1 MLGLIV
7 RLKLRTVVE
16 LTVGKLGAFVGL
28 PVDSIVQLEVGLR
41 LGSVVGILEG
51 SAVAL
56 KLGAVLRITAGNAV
70 GL

>member
-1 MLGLIV
+1 
-7 RLKLRTVVE
+7 
-16 LTVGKLGAFVGL
+16 L
-28 PVDSIVQLEVGLR
+28 PVDSIVHLEVGLR

-56 KLGAVLRITAGNAV
+56 KLGAVVRITVGNAV